1 MKYLFD
7 TNICIYLIK
16 NKPINVLKRFSKI
29 TPGSIAVSNIT
40 VAEMYYG
47 IAKSS
52 KQNQNTI
59 ALEEFLLP
67 LIIID
72 FDKNDARIYGKI
84 RHELEKK
91 GKIIGAMDLLIGAQ
105 ALSRNLILVT
115 NNEKEFNRIEELKI
129 ENWTKGR

>member
-16 NKPINVLKRFSKI
+16 NKPESVIKRFSKI
-29 TPGSIAVSNIT
+29 QPETIAVSNIT

-52 KQNQNTI
+52 RPNENTV

-72 FDKNDARIYGKI
+72 FNKNDARIYGKI
-84 RHELEKK
+84 RSELEKK
-91 GKIIGAMDLLIGAQ
+91 RKMIGAMDLLIGAQ

-115 NNEKEFNRIEELKI
+115 NNVKEFRRIANLEI
-129 ENWTKGR
+129 ENWVSSK

>member
-29 TPGSIAVSNIT
+29 TPESIAVSNIT

-52 KQNQNTI
+52 KPNQNTI

-84 RHELEKK
+84 RHELEKR

-115 NNEKEFNRIEELKI
+115 NNEKEFNRIEGVKI
-129 ENWTKGR
+129 ENWTK

>member
-16 NKPINVLKRFSKI
+16 NKPVSVLRRFSKI
-29 TPGSIAVSNIT
+29 APGSIAVSNIT

-67 LIIID
+67 LMIID

-84 RHELEKK
+84 RYELEKR

-105 ALSRNLILVT
+105 AMSRNLILVT
-115 NNEKEFNRIEELKI
+115 NNEKEFKRIDALKV
-129 ENWTKGR
+129 ENWTTE